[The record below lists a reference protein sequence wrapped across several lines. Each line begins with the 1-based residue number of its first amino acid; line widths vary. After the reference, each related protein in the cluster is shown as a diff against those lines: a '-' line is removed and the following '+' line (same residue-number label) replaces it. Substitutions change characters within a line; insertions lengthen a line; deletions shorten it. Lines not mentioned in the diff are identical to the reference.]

1 MKTKTNY
8 RNICLIIL
16 LTVLLACTVFFAM
29 LYTISASVAYA
40 GQFYSVTKSDYYKDY
55 SSGSLETTDYYR
67 EAGVTNN
74 VVQYGL
80 SNNVFSFSSGASVM
94 KNDLNTLVFQFNLD
108 NPNYESYLG
117 HGSSKEYD
125 NALIVFFDVYSC
137 SKDGTSASLAMEFAY
152 SSVATSTSGGD
163 LYGLRRFQYGTE
175 KVGLVD
181 CYNGVDK
188 GNDFSDVASILLDN
202 SLIQTSIGNSDVD
215 FQYLGASNA
224 TTSMR
229 WVGKNEKHVNFALT
243 TSSAYTRY
251 FVRAQVL
258 FQMDDVMLCGSGT
271 SFSCIDSSV
280 VSVADVLG
288 NMQQKDGFGSL
299 SSTKQ
304 TEAEKILTEGSYET
318 VQIQYL
324 KRIGETPFAESVTEY
339 VSVPVVNQVIKPQ
352 DVATS
357 LGVATLAVMQ
367 SACES
372 FTYDSKDNIYRAKY
386 LKSVWLSAKT
396 ADGNNKDY
404 FLDCNVSYKDYYH
417 QLVDDGIFDEGAYEW
432 LLNRIFDKFPDVY
445 NAGIT
450 ADNLYGYF
458 GYVVMPETHTINEWL
473 FDMFDGGQSHFEG
486 TVDQFCT
493 QQQLEWD
500 SYKKLLDDYE
510 YTWLEK
516 AWNAVAG
523 FVQGSDYNAY
533 HYFFYVDSG
542 ITEAFIANNGASSIY
557 DNMSHFGI
565 TTKEAVEDIADAIS
579 DLWLQYQEILQ
590 VVLGGIG
597 IFVLL
602 FAFFSISTKTFRL
615 KSAINRFKASRK
627 EKQNAY
633 AVAEQRQRTYTTKPK
648 KRTNNNKKQKY
659 RRG

>member
-1 MKTKTNY
+1 MTTKTNY

-29 LYTISASVAYA
+29 LCTMNVAYA
-40 GQFYSVTKSDYYKDY
+40 GYYYSVSKSDYYKDY

-80 SNNVFSFSSGASVM
+80 SNNVFSFSSGASVI
-94 KNDLNTLVFQFNLD
+94 KDDLNTLVFQFNLE

-117 HGSSKEYD
+117 HGSSKDFD
-125 NALIVFFDVYSC
+125 NALFMFFDIYSC
-137 SKDGTSASLAMEFAY
+137 SKDGTNASLIMELAY
-152 SSVATSTSGGD
+152 LSLANSSTGGD
-163 LYGLRRFQYGTE
+163 LYGLRRFEYGTE
-175 KVGLVD
+175 SIGLVD
-181 CYNGVDK
+181 CYNGVDR
-188 GNDFSDVASILLDN
+188 GNDFSDCCSIFCNN
-202 SLIQTSIGNSDVD
+202 SLKNLDSSSVQ
-215 FQYLGASNA
+215 FQYLGASD
-224 TTSMR
+224 TTSSMR
-229 WVGKNEKHVNFALT
+229 WIGNDEKHVNLALT

-251 FVRAQVL
+251 FVRAQIL
-258 FQMDDVMLCGSGT
+258 FQVDKTAICGSDNN
-271 SFSCIDSSV
+271 FSCIDSSV

-288 NMQQKDGFGSL
+288 NMQDKDGFDSL
-299 SSTKQ
+299 SSQKQ
-304 TEAEKILTEGSYET
+304 AEAEQILTEGSYEM

-324 KRIGETPFAESVTEY
+324 ERIGETPFAQSKTSY

-357 LGVATLAVMQ
+357 LGLATLAVMQ

-404 FLDCNVSYKDYYH
+404 FLDCNVSYKSYYH

-432 LLNRIFDKFPDVY
+432 LLNRIYDKFPAVY
-445 NAGIT
+445 NVGIT
-450 ADNLYGYF
+450 PDNLYGYF
-458 GYVVMPETHTINEWL
+458 GYVVMPETHTVNEWL

-486 TVDQFCT
+486 TVDQFRT
-493 QQQLEWD
+493 QQQLTWD

-542 ITEAFIANNGASSIY
+542 IQEAFIANNGASSIY
-557 DNMSHFGI
+557 DNMSHFGT
-565 TTKEAVEDIADAIS
+565 TTKEAVEDIADALS
-579 DLWLQYQEILQ
+579 DLWLQYQSILS
-590 VVLGGIG
+590 VFLGAVG
-597 IFVLL
+597 IFLVL
-602 FAFFSISTKTFRL
+602 FMFFYLSTKMFRL
-615 KSAINRFKASRK
+615 KTAVNKFKASRK

-633 AVAEQRQRTYTTKPK
+633 AVAEQRQRAYVTKPK
-648 KRTNNNKKQKY
+648 KRTNSNKKQKY